1 MAPVYRGVSSE
12 DQVARATIR
21 VHRGPLSKF
30 SIQSYVTTGL
40 PGVVAWRASAS
51 PRQFACPSRARYF
64 SSWRGSMVISSS
76 PSFSAPQAVSVTMGG
91 WTVYSN

>member
-1 MAPVYRGVSSE
+1 MSMTFPMAPVYRGGSSE

-51 PRQFACPSRARYF
+51 LAA
-64 SSWRGSMVISSS
+64 
-76 PSFSAPQAVSVTMGG
+76 AVSALML
-91 WTVYSN
+91 